1 LVRGAAPFNPAAP
14 AEVGIHVPV
23 GVAYA
28 IARVGRRRGCAPYI
42 PPSGVIDY
50 VKCGGMLAEGATGL
64 RIFSDALFS
73 AHLYHRVRGPD
84 PRDVGGERERDEW
97 RNDEMVGSYVRVHKG
112 IVRGALLL
120 MLAVG
125 VLAGSGALQAD
136 GAQASN
142 GLYRAIKNAN
152 LRTKP
157 SKNGAILATVPK
169 YAIVAALGPT
179 KGCGAES
186 CAWVKV
192 AWDGYEGWSKGAYFE
207 PALPIEGTA
216 VADDNLNLRET
227 PGYDGKVILVIPAGG
242 EMTLT
247 GKQSYP
253 WVSVNYQGKKGW
265 VFAEFLTVYPPP
277 QY

>member
-1 LVRGAAPFNPAAP
+1 
-14 AEVGIHVPV
+14 
-23 GVAYA
+23 
-28 IARVGRRRGCAPYI
+28 
-42 PPSGVIDY
+42 
-50 VKCGGMLAEGATGL
+50 
-64 RIFSDALFS
+64 
-73 AHLYHRVRGPD
+73 
-84 PRDVGGERERDEW
+84 
-97 RNDEMVGSYVRVHKG
+97 MVGSYVRVHKG
-112 IVRGALLL
+112 IERGALLL

-125 VLAGSGALQAD
+125 ILAGSGALQAHQ
-136 GAQASN
+136 ARASN

-157 SKNGAILATVPK
+157 SKNGTILVTIPK
-169 YAIVAALGPT
+169 YAIVSALGPA

-207 PALPIEGTA
+207 PSMLVEGTA
-216 VADDNLNLRET
+216 VANVNLNLRDA
-227 PGYDGKVILVIPAGG
+227 PGYDGKVILVVPAGG

-253 WVSVNYQGKKGW
+253 WVSVSYQGKKGW
-265 VFAEFLTVYPPP
+265 VYGEFLTVYPPP